1 MTDYFALL
9 EEARRPWGDP
19 EELKEKYFAR
29 AREAAANAELNEAF
43 RVLSDPKL
51 RLHHLLTL
59 IGADLTAGRPVPPSV
74 AELFWNTGTL
84 LREVD
89 KWLLRSAEASSA
101 LSRALLGGEKAH
113 LERKLAAFS
122 EQLDAVYADEIISLR
137 EIDNADWR
145 NDYPRL
151 VELHD
156 SISYLTRLRDQ
167 VKEKRLRLALGTADF
182 AG

>member
-1 MTDYFALL
+1 MIDYFALL
-9 EEARRPWGDP
+9 DEARRPWLDP
-19 EELKEKYFAR
+19 EQLKEKYFAR
-29 AREAAANAELNEAF
+29 SRSAVPDAKLNEAF
-43 RVLSDPKL
+43 RILSDPKL
-51 RLHHLLTL
+51 RLQHLLTL
-59 IGADLTAGRPVPPSV
+59 ESVQLTAGRPVPPAV

-101 LSRALLGGEKAH
+101 LSRALLSGEKAR
-113 LERKLAAFS
+113 LERRLEAFA
-122 EQLDAVYADEIISLR
+122 EQLDAVYAGEIISLR
-137 EIDNADWR
+137 EIGNADWR
-145 NDYPRL
+145 NDHPRL

-167 VKEKRLRLALGTADF
+167 VKEKRLRLAVGTADF